1 MAKIE
6 ENEQGIPVAE
16 PIADDEGK
24 SRRGMLKQMGLA
36 AAVLV
41 ATTFTSSK
49 ASAQGEK
56 KAIEKPLSEKEIL
69 AALSKQGITNL
80 QQLAHKAVTN
90 NTAMSRPFI
99 ICTIRKYCIIL
110 PPD

>member
-6 ENEQGIPVAE
+6 ENEEGIPVAE

-24 SRRGMLKQMGLA
+24 SRRGMLKQIGLA
-36 AAVLV
+36 AAAL
-41 ATTFTSSK
+41 AASALTSSK
-49 ASAQGEK
+49 ASAQVEK
-56 KAIEKPLSEKEIL
+56 KAPDKPPSEKEIL
-69 AALSKQGITNL
+69 AALRKNGITNL
-80 QQLAHKAVTN
+80 EQLAHKAATN

-99 ICTIRKYCIIL
+99 ICTIRKYCVIL